1 MMQVMDIRQIGNA
14 QSTQERYRHILCLQH
29 WIGVRIY
36 CQSSITLQ
44 AVNWQNLIFGC
55 LWLPA
60 RAVGILQ
67 DSSVTPH
74 CLLHWF
80 ILSCKESE
88 DETCWA
94 RVSFQT
100 LLNSLLSSDIARRS
114 SKHNASYFRLLLWPV
129 CHPFFFSDK
138 HVRKVSI
145 HRILEPLAFALQR
158 LFHQKVV
165 DVAALQGNEV
175 ANSNG
180 DRP

>member
-1 MMQVMDIRQIGNA
+1 
-14 QSTQERYRHILCLQH
+14 
-29 WIGVRIY
+29 
-36 CQSSITLQ
+36 
-44 AVNWQNLIFGC
+44 
-55 LWLPA
+55 
-60 RAVGILQ
+60 
-67 DSSVTPH
+67 VTPH

-114 SKHNASYFRLLLWPV
+114 SKHNALYFRLLLWPV

-138 HVRKVSI
+138 HVRKVSG

-180 DRP
+180 DRA

>member
-1 MMQVMDIRQIGNA
+1 MELKTFQIIGG
-14 QSTQERYRHILCLQH
+14 ERAESVWLRKPENKAKDVAT
-29 WIGVRIY
+29 GTR
-36 CQSSITLQ
+36 
-44 AVNWQNLIFGC
+44 
-55 LWLPA
+55 LPA

-80 ILSCKESE
+80 ILSYKENE

-114 SKHNASYFRLLLWPV
+114 SKRNALYFCLLLWPV

-138 HVRKVSI
+138 HVRKMSVY
-145 HRILEPLAFALQR
+145 RILEPLAFALQR